1 MTELYTRSLGTSS
14 DVVMKEM
21 FSFADGD
28 DSVTLRPENT
38 AGTWSFELN
47 LALNYA
53 KQFTCYLYYS
63 MFSSEYVICMR
74 GWYYLM
80 YYERYF
86 DFLDL
91 TGRCQHKKL
100 SFSYYFM
107 LICKRCCSSIAPR
120 RFATYSST
128 AIDVLRTHVSLW
140 ESTKRSDK
148 TVQTVW
154 RWVIRN
160 SYTCR
165 CWFNCYCLWGIAS
178 TGDCSSCEGLCNDLA
193 IHHCGYLCF
202 IIHEFNLMLVILL
215 FYIYICLV
223 FRKYTRRL
231 LVTLI
236 NDSLL
241 FCIIT
246 G

>member
-1 MTELYTRSLGTSS
+1 MQNNS
-14 DVVMKEM
+14 
-21 FSFADGD
+21 
-28 DSVTLRPENT
+28 P
-38 AGTWSFELN
+38 
-47 LALNYA
+47 
-53 KQFTCYLYYS
+53 
-63 MFSSEYVICMR
+63 VICIIVCFPPNMLFACVVDII
-74 GWYYLM
+74 WCIMKDILISWTWLDAVNIKN
-80 YYERYF
+80 YF
-86 DFLDL
+86 
-91 TGRCQHKKL
+91 
-100 SFSYYFM
+100 FSYYFM